1 MLPPG
6 DYVLA
11 YGDVKSHPLNP
22 DHPFP
27 DTFYPNAPDFASAAV
42 IHLAPGQ
49 QILNA
54 DIHLPQGRQTRTL
67 EVVLKWNGMR
77 VADTWGANVTAT
89 ATGSLEPYAR
99 KMADGT
105 YTVNLLPDATCASRA
120 TASCKQPGVTAAA
133 TDTIVVDGSDESMA
147 RVTLTLF
154 AQGACQPK

>member
-1 MLPPG
+1 MIPPG

-11 YGDVKSHPLNP
+11 FGDGTPHPLNP
-22 DHPFP
+22 DDPFP
-27 DTFYPNAPDFASAAV
+27 DTFYPSAPDFASATV
-42 IHLAPGQ
+42 VHLAPGQ

-77 VADTWGANVTAT
+77 VADTWGAYVTAT

-105 YTVNLLPDATCASRA
+105 YTVNLLPDATYRIRA
-120 TASCKQPGVTAAA
+120 TASCKQPGVTAAT

-147 RVTLTLF
+147 RVTLTF